1 MKKMRFTFVILLM
14 VLVGFSGFSQNI
26 IDEDFD
32 TYIAGQK
39 LVQQGAPNW
48 TTWSNSPGSAEDP
61 FVSNAQSLSTPNSVI
76 IEGTN
81 DAVLELGTLTSG
93 RYILTV
99 NIFVPSGFLGYYNI
113 LQSFAGA
120 SSEWGT
126 QVYLD
131 AGGWGHMD
139 AGASDAG
146 EFYFNYNEWFEMHC
160 VIDLDEDYA
169 TWYYEDE
176 FIIGWQWSTGTFG
189 TGTLDELE
197 AMNFYAWTGDGRGTP
212 KTFFDD
218 IVVDQIPAPD
228 APFNLSAVVTNLDVD
243 LTWEMPASP
252 TAIGYFIFRDDVEVG
267 YSTTMDFTDPAVIP
281 GIHTYVVRADYG
293 NQISAPSNEVE
304 VNVEGGTERDKV
316 LLEIATGT
324 WCQYCPGAAMGAN
337 QLYEEGKDVSVVEYH
352 SGDNWEIP
360 FAVNRIAYYGITG
373 FPTAE
378 FDGVEEVVGG
388 SQTQSMYPTYLPLYE
403 GRKAINAYF
412 TSILTVDWADATN
425 VTASVEIERVFEYPY
440 DLYLR
445 LAMTESHI
453 PVNWFG
459 QTEIDFVCRDM
470 YPNDIG
476 TLVTAASGP
485 TWSFEFPI
493 TVPDTWV
500 WDELELICWLQDDAT
515 GEVMQSTLF
524 PMTMTSIPEKGNVH
538 TYIYPNPVDDIMRIR
553 ANAGIKTVTI
563 YNSLGV
569 KVKQVF
575 ADTKEL
581 NINTTSLPTGM
592 YVVEISTTNGI
603 SVEKVFKR

>member
-1 MKKMRFTFVILLM
+1 MKKMRFTVVILLM
-14 VLVGFSGFSQNI
+14 IFVGLSAFSQNI
-26 IDEDFD
+26 IDENFD
-32 TYIAGQK
+32 SYTAGQQ

-48 TTWSNSPGSAEDP
+48 TTWSNNPGSAEDP
-61 FVSNAQSLSTPNSVI
+61 FVSNAEALSTPNSVI

-81 DAVLELGTLTSG
+81 DAVLELGGLTSG
-93 RYILTV
+93 RYMITV
-99 NIFVPSGFLGYYNI
+99 NIYVPSGFLGYYNI
-113 LQSFAGA
+113 LQNFAGTT
-120 SSEWGT
+120 SQWGT

-146 EFYFNYNEWFEMHC
+146 EFTFNYNEWFEMHI

-176 FIIGWQWSTGTFG
+176 FVIGWQWSTGTFG
-189 TGTLDELE
+189 TGTLNELD
-197 AMNFYAWTGDGRGTP
+197 AMNFYAWTGDSRGTP

-218 IVVDQIPAPD
+218 IVVDQIPTPD
-228 APFNLSAVVTNLDVD
+228 APFNLTASVNNLDVIMA
-243 LTWEMPASP
+243 WEMAASP
-252 TAIGYFIFRDDVEVG
+252 TAIGYFIFRDDVQVG
-267 YSTTMDFTDPAVIP
+267 YSSTMDYIDPAVAP
-281 GIHTYVVRADYG
+281 GTHYYVVRADYG
-293 NQISAPSNEVE
+293 DQMSAPSNEVE

-337 QLYEEGKDVSVVEYH
+337 QLYEEGKDISIIEYH

-360 FAVNRIAYYGITG
+360 YAVNRIAYYGITG

-388 SQTQSMYPTYLPLYE
+388 STTVSSYATYLPIYE
-403 GRKAINAYF
+403 ARKAINAF
-412 TSILTVDWADATN
+412 FSTILTVDWADATN
-425 VTASVEIERVFEYPY
+425 VTATVEIERLFPY
-440 DLYLR
+440 DYNLKLR

-453 PVNWFG
+453 PVSWFG

-470 YPNDIG
+470 YPDDEG
-476 TLVTAASGP
+476 TLVASSGGP
-485 TWSFEFPI
+485 TWTFEFPI
-493 TVPDTWV
+493 SVDDTWV
-500 WDELELICWLQDDAT
+500 WDELELVCWLQDDAT

-524 PMTMTSIPEKGNVH
+524 PMTMTAIPEKGSVH
-538 TYIYPNPVDDIMRIR
+538 TAIYPNPVEDIMRIR
-553 ANAGIKTVTI
+553 ANANIGTVTI

-575 ADTKEL
+575 ADTQEL
-581 NINTTSLPTGM
+581 NINAASLSTGM
-592 YVVEISTTNGI
+592 YVVEIRTAAGV
-603 SVEKVFKR
+603 SVEKVFKK